1 MVIFSDQSKKMNLP
15 YKVILASKSPR
26 RQELLKSLEL
36 DFSIKVRSIDESFPS
51 ELDASKV
58 AEYIAVKKSE
68 AFNDLAEDELLL
80 TSDTVVKVGDQIL
93 GKAESVEEAA
103 EMLSF
108 ISGKS
113 HEVMTGVCLK
123 TKAKTISFSETTIVH
138 FKQLSKAEIDHYITT
153 YKPFDKAGA
162 YGIQEWIGM
171 IGITKIEG
179 DYYNVMG
186 LPLQKLYTVLLES
199 FCS

>member
-51 ELDASKV
+51 ALDANKV
-58 AEYIAVKKSE
+58 AEYIAIKKSE

-103 EMLSF
+103 EMLSL

-153 YKPFDKAGA
+153 YQPFDKAGA

-199 FCS
+199 F

>member
-1 MVIFSDQSKKMNLP
+1 MNLP

-51 ELDASKV
+51 ALDANKV
-58 AEYIAVKKSE
+58 AEYIAIKKSE

-93 GKAESVEEAA
+93 GKAETVEEAA
-103 EMLSF
+103 EMLSL

-138 FKQLSKAEIDHYITT
+138 FKQLSQAEIDHYIAT

-186 LPLQKLYTVLLES
+186 LPLQKLYKVLLEN
-199 FCS
+199 F

>member
-1 MVIFSDQSKKMNLP
+1 MVIYSDQLRKMNLP

-36 DFSIKVRSIDESFPS
+36 DFDINVRSIDESFPDDLAT
-51 ELDASKV
+51 EKV
-58 AEYIAVKKSE
+58 AEYIAIRKSE
-68 AFNDLAEDELLL
+68 AFNDLKDDELLI

-93 GKAESVEEAA
+93 GKASTTAEAT
-103 EMLSF
+103 EMLNL

-123 TKAKTISFSETTIVH
+123 TNEKTVSFSETTIVH
-138 FKQLSKAEIDHYITT
+138 FKALSSEEIEHYIYT

-171 IGITKIEG
+171 IGITGING

-186 LPLQKLYTVLLES
+186 LPLQKLYTVLLEN
-199 FCS
+199 F

>member
-51 ELDASKV
+51 ALDANKV
-58 AEYIAVKKSE
+58 AEYIAIKKSE

-93 GKAESVEEAA
+93 GKAETVEEAA
-103 EMLSF
+103 EMLSL

-138 FKQLSKAEIDHYITT
+138 FKQLSQAEIDHYIAT

-186 LPLQKLYTVLLES
+186 LPLQKLYKVLLEN
-199 FCS
+199 F